1 MASAPAPSSR
11 LSVVIPVH
19 NRADLATQCLAALGR
34 WTTPLEILVVD
45 DGSTDPGV
53 ELLRRA
59 GLGDPAVH
67 AGHALQWLHHPQARG
82 FSAAVNRGL
91 AAATGDP
98 LLLLN
103 SDAEVTEGGD
113 HRIHEAFAED
123 RSRSG
128 RLGAVA
134 ARLVYPN
141 GLPQWS
147 GGAFPSLLWLFALAS
162 GLGRGARL
170 RIRRAPPSGFA
181 GGAVDWAPGAA
192 LAISRQAFE
201 TIGPF
206 DESYRHYAQDLDYC
220 QRLAEAGRT
229 VRVLADWIVVHH
241 LGGSVGQIGDP
252 ASAPPP
258 EPARLPA
265 NPPVAPTTAAG
276 HDGQRLDLLWLDLL
290 HWARRHRSPAWA
302 RQARRSL
309 LLGGRLR
316 QLRLAARRSA
326 PEARAVAAAL
336 AALRQRSPA

>member
-1 MASAPAPSSR
+1 MASAPAPPSR

-19 NRADLATQCLAALGR
+19 NRADLAAQCLAALGR

-45 DGSTDPGV
+45 DGSTDPSV

-59 GLGDPAVH
+59 GLGDPSVH

-147 GGAFPSLLWLFALAS
+147 GGAFPNLLWLFALAS

-170 RIRRAPPSGFA
+170 RIRSAPPSGFA

-252 ASAPPP
+252 ENPQVA
-258 EPARLPA
+258 PA
-265 NPPVAPTTAAG
+265 NAAG
-276 HDGQRLDLLWLDLL
+276 FDGQRLDLLWLDLL

-336 AALRQRSPA
+336 AALRQRSPAA